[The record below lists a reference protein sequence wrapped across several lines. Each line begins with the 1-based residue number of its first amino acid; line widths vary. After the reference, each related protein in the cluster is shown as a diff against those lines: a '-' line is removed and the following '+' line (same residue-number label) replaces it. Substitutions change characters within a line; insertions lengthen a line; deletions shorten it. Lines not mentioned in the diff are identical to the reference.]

1 MQSKRQI
8 DVSCQL
14 ITCISNDA
22 EMAVER
28 AKKTI
33 AFYISVGQIYREFLA
48 KNGFQRETKNIF
60 DEYTKS
66 GFKSNY
72 ELVPE
77 SMIEQLCIYG
87 TPDEGIKKIKKFKQV
102 GVDLPIIQFNPI
114 GDVRESFNL
123 LTKTFS
129 QIENE

>member
-1 MQSKRQI
+1 
-8 DVSCQL
+8 
-14 ITCISNDA
+14 
-22 EMAVER
+22 
-28 AKKTI
+28 
-33 AFYISVGQIYREFLA
+33 LA
-48 KNGFQRETKNIF
+48 KNGFQKETKNIF
-60 DEYTKS
+60 DEYTRS
-66 GFKSNY
+66 GLKSNY

-87 TPDEGIKKIKKFKQV
+87 TPDECIKNFKKFKQA

-114 GDVRESFNL
+114 GNVTESFNL